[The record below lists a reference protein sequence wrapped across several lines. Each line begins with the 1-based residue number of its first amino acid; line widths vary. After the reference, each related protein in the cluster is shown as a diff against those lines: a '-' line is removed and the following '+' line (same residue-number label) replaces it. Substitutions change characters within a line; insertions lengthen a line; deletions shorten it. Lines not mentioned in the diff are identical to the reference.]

1 MPSGDIFPPEWQTFD
16 DPQTGVKIRQLTDY
30 KAHSHHLY
38 FTNPGWYDGGKKLLF
53 GSDRCNQTNLFSMNL
68 ESGEITQLTD
78 LEPARAD
85 FLFSSLNPCRDEV
98 YFWHEGF
105 LVALDLQTL
114 KTRQLYRVPDGY
126 SVNMTNV
133 TADGKYVCTGIYE
146 DLSKRFAVDLL
157 HGYVGF
163 EEYWAAKP
171 HSQIIRIKTDDGSS
185 EVVFEEDYWIG
196 HVNTSP
202 KNPNIITYCHEGP
215 WHKVDHRIWGFDLT
229 NERSW
234 KIRPT
239 DSGDQA
245 GHEYWLAD
253 GEHVGYHGRYANG
266 ESFYGSIRYDN
277 SEQTE
282 SAFPGESMHFHSND
296 LNFIVGDGG
305 RDNPHLLLWRFQ
317 NGRFEGP
324 RRILTHR
331 GTFQVQQLHVHP
343 RFSPDG
349 KQILFTSDMTGYG
362 QLYLAE
368 TPDFESLSPDS
379 RHG

>member
-1 MPSGDIFPPEWQTFD
+1 MPAGDTFKSESHTFT
-16 DPQTGVKIRQLTDY
+16 DPQTGVRIRQLTAY

-53 GSDRCNQTNLFSMNL
+53 GSDRCNRTNLFSLHL
-68 ESGEITQLTD
+68 ESGEITQVTD
-78 LEPARAD
+78 LEPAQPE
-85 FLFSSLNPCRDEV
+85 FLFASLNPCRDEV
-98 YFWHEGF
+98 YFWHERI
-105 LVALDLQTL
+105 LVAVNLDNLE
-114 KTRQLYRVPDGY
+114 TRPLYRVPDGY
-126 SVNMTNV
+126 AVNMTNV
-133 TADGKYVCTGIYE
+133 TADGRYVCTGIYE
-146 DLSKRFAVDLL
+146 DLSARFAVDLL

-163 EEYWAAKP
+163 EEYWASKP
-171 HSQIIRIKTDDGSS
+171 HSQIIRIATDKGSAD
-185 EVVFEEDYWIG
+185 VVFEEHEWIG

-202 KNPNIITYCHEGP
+202 KHAHIITYCHEGP
-215 WHKVDHRIWGFDLT
+215 WHKVDHRIWGLDLT
-229 NERSW
+229 DGRAW

-239 DSGDQA
+239 DEGDQA

-253 GEHVGYHGRYANG
+253 GEHIGYHGRYSDG

-277 SEQTE
+277 TEQTE

-305 RDNPHLLLWRFQ
+305 RDNPYLLLWRFRDGQ
-317 NGRFEGP
+317 FDGP

-349 KQILFTSDMTGYG
+349 KHILFTSDMSGYG

-368 TPDFESLSPDS
+368 TPDFEALTP
-379 RHG
+379 